1 MPRCCPAERALP
13 AGDPAGGWRGR
24 RRLLRAAPALPAR
37 YGAVRADR
45 THSRARILPP
55 ADPGQAAGQEA
66 RGADAAGD
74 RRALLPV
81 LAAGVQRQ
89 HVEGLRRPRSAPST
103 VGRAHLFHPLAEL
116 RLGLCQPPGLLL
128 HAPSLSPGLSRHVCP
143 MLPAAPASSPPASS
157 RRGPSHPLH
166 SFPVQAELHHR
177 QHAGAWLRGEG
188 RVGAKA
194 GQADFSST
202 GPIQTHK
209 RHRPPCPLSRKR
221 LTPQQHGLTPK
232 TQEKVAYWHKVNKAD
247 PHTENEAH
255 SLWHRNRALTLDRL
269 SLRSRTSMTGK
280 TGLTHAA

>member
-13 AGDPAGGWRGR
+13 AGDPAGGRGR
-24 RRLLRAAPALPAR
+24 RWLLRAAPALPAR

-45 THSRARILPP
+45 THSGAGILPP

-66 RGADAAGD
+66 RGANVAGD

-89 HVEGLRRPRSAPST
+89 HVEGLRRPWSAPST
-103 VGRAHLFHPLAEL
+103 VGGAHLFHPLAEL
-116 RLGLCQPPGLLL
+116 RLGVCQPPGLLL

-166 SFPVQAELHHR
+166 RFPVQAELHHR

-194 GQADFSST
+194 GQDFSST
-202 GPIQTHK
+202 DPF
-209 RHRPPCPLSRKR
+209 RHTRDKDPPAPSQK
-221 LTPQQHGLTPK
+221 TDTQQHGLTPNA
-232 TQEKVAYWHKVNKAD
+232 QEKVAYWHKVNKAD

-255 SLWHRNRALTLDRL
+255 LLWHRNRALTLDRL
-269 SLRSRTSMTGK
+269 RHPCL
-280 TGLTHAA
+280 AAGPL